1 MIKVLFPA
9 CVPGAVEIPIKELK
23 GNASAAGVFIEA
35 ENLRG
40 LIQLFQGM
48 RIPHILEAL
57 ARFHG
62 VTFDLWLRS
71 ALKEAD
77 AKLTRAVLRE
87 EDILSMLSVSRR
99 SEKTLRQAAEI
110 KDRAEPGWD
119 EKIVRNGA
127 KILRVLFGLE

>member
-1 MIKVLFPA
+1 MK
-9 CVPGAVEIPIKELK
+9 EIEEL
-23 GNASAAGVFIEA
+23 
-35 ENLRG
+35 
-40 LIQLFQGM
+40 
-48 RIPHILEAL
+48 
-57 ARFHG
+57 
-62 VTFDLWLRS
+62 
-71 ALKEAD
+71 LKEAD